1 MRICS
6 FPLDDAAIQTI
17 HPKDV
22 YLIKMADEQS
32 MELFVM
38 QEDLLTTYYTCHMSP
53 YLWKRIKRAFSI
65 SKNTSND
72 LWEWKSSG
80 RGDDWYWKRSIP
92 TQYQKKLER
101 LILLD
106 QFWAKHWRLQPA
118 FCPSVLRLLHK
129 LARKKNPC
137 APFSKSIGHN
147 NSFTPPQ
154 QNPRLEKNRKR
165 TESEKRK
172 MLPQIFALFIESR

>member
-53 YLWKRIKRAFSI
+53 
-65 SKNTSND
+65 
-72 LWEWKSSG
+72 
-80 RGDDWYWKRSIP
+80 
-92 TQYQKKLER
+92 
-101 LILLD
+101 
-106 QFWAKHWRLQPA
+106 
-118 FCPSVLRLLHK
+118 
-129 LARKKNPC
+129 
-137 APFSKSIGHN
+137 
-147 NSFTPPQ
+147 
-154 QNPRLEKNRKR
+154 
-165 TESEKRK
+165 
-172 MLPQIFALFIESR
+172 

>member
-80 RGDDWYWKRSIP
+80 RGDDWYWNCLLYTSPSPRDRTRS
-92 TQYQKKLER
+92 R
-101 LILLD
+101 M
-106 QFWAKHWRLQPA
+106 
-118 FCPSVLRLLHK
+118 PSS
-129 LARKKNPC
+129 A
-137 APFSKSIGHN
+137 
-147 NSFTPPQ
+147 
-154 QNPRLEKNRKR
+154 
-165 TESEKRK
+165 
-172 MLPQIFALFIESR
+172 

>member
-80 RGDDWYWKRSIP
+80 RGDDWYWKRAIP
-92 TQYQKKLER
+92 TQYQKN
-101 LILLD
+101 
-106 QFWAKHWRLQPA
+106 WNA
-118 FCPSVLRLLHK
+118 
-129 LARKKNPC
+129 
-137 APFSKSIGHN
+137 
-147 NSFTPPQ
+147 
-154 QNPRLEKNRKR
+154 
-165 TESEKRK
+165 
-172 MLPQIFALFIESR
+172 

>member
-6 FPLDDAAIQTI
+6 FTLDDAAIQTI

-32 MELFVM
+32 MDLFGM
-38 QEDLLTTYYTCHMSP
+38 QDDFLTTYYTCHMSP

-92 TQYQKKLER
+92 TQYQKELER
-101 LILLD
+101 LLLVD
-106 QFWAKHWRLQPA
+106 QFWAKQWLLPPA
-118 FCPSVLRLLHK
+118 FCPSALRLRH
-129 LARKKNPC
+129 
-137 APFSKSIGHN
+137 KSIGHN
-147 NSFTPPQ
+147 DAFTSSQ
-154 QNPRLEKNRKR
+154 QNPRLDKPRKR

>member
-106 QFWAKHWRLQPA
+106 QFWAKQWMLQPA

-137 APFSKSIGHN
+137 APFYKVY
-147 NSFTPPQ
+147 
-154 QNPRLEKNRKR
+154 R
-165 TESEKRK
+165 T
-172 MLPQIFALFIESR
+172 

>member
-92 TQYQKKLER
+92 TQYQKELER

-106 QFWAKHWRLQPA
+106 QFWQNNGCCSRHSAP
-118 FCPSVLRLLHK
+118 P
-129 LARKKNPC
+129 PC
-137 APFSKSIGHN
+137 GCCINWQGKRIPVHRSTKSIGHN

>member
-32 MELFVM
+32 
-38 QEDLLTTYYTCHMSP
+38 CHMSP

-106 QFWAKHWRLQPA
+106 QFWAKQWMLQPA

-137 APFSKSIGHN
+137 APFYKVY
-147 NSFTPPQ
+147 
-154 QNPRLEKNRKR
+154 R
-165 TESEKRK
+165 
-172 MLPQIFALFIESR
+172 A

>member
-1 MRICS
+1 MRICC

-106 QFWAKHWRLQPA
+106 QFWAT
-118 FCPSVLRLLHK
+118 LLHPLNK
-129 LARKKNPC
+129 TPVWKR
-137 APFSKSIGHN
+137 IGKE
-147 NSFTPPQ
+147 
-154 QNPRLEKNRKR
+154 QNPKNGKCYRR
-165 TESEKRK
+165 FSHC
-172 MLPQIFALFIESR
+172 S

>member
-92 TQYQKKLER
+92 TQYQKELER

-106 QFWAKHWRLQPA
+106 QFWAKQWMLQPA
-118 FCPSVLRLLHK
+118 FCPSALRLLHK

-137 APFSKSIGHN
+137 APVLQSLSGITTLLHPLNKASVWKRIGKE
-147 NSFTPPQ
+147 
-154 QNPRLEKNRKR
+154 QNPKNGKCYRR
-165 TESEKRK
+165 FSHC
-172 MLPQIFALFIESR
+172 S